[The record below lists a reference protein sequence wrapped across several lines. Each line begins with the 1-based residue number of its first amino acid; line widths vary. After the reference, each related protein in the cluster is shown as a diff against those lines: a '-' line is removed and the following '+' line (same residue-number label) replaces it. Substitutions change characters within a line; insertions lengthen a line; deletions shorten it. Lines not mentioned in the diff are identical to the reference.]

1 MADADTIREFVI
13 AAHSDLD
20 TVKTILTEHPN
31 VIDVAHEWQA
41 GQTETAL
48 QAAAHTGGRDIA
60 EYLLA
65 QGAKPNTVVYAML
78 GDAKHFFLMLA
89 KNRKNIYEIG
99 AHDLSLMYHAAIG
112 GNIDII
118 EQIFMVC
125 DPSELGNGIL
135 AATTF
140 SNENAVKWFVANRAP
155 LQTTD
160 FRGRTPLMIAVE
172 QEDTG
177 IVETLKSAIGESNLE
192 ACASCGEYGTKYL
205 ANIKG
210 SLMGVHIKQFDCKN
224 CGAVMAVEQGGQPPA
239 N

>member
-13 AAHSDLD
+13 AAHGDFEK
-20 TVKTILTEHPN
+20 VKTILADNED
-31 VIDVAHEWQA
+31 VLDVAHEWRA
-41 GQTETAL
+41 AQTETAL
-48 QAAAHTGGRDIA
+48 QAAAHTGGREIA

-65 QGAKPNTVVYAML
+65 KGAKPNTVVYAML

-89 KNRKNIYEIG
+89 KDQKNIYEMG

-125 DPSELGNGIL
+125 DPSELGNGII
-135 AATTF
+135 AAVTF
-140 SNENAVKWFVANRAP
+140 GNANAVKWFVANRAP
-155 LQTTD
+155 LQTKD

-172 QEDTG
+172 QESDE
-177 IVETLKSAIGESNLE
+177 IVTVLKQAIGESNLE
-192 ACASCGEYGTKYL
+192 ACANCGALGMKYL
-205 ANIKG
+205 ANVKG

-224 CGAVMAVEQGGQPPA
+224 CGAVMAVEQGGQSQA